1 MDRSVASR
9 PCPSAQSREQV
20 VAAPVARAGPVQDA
34 PVANPENASTIRVR
48 SLLKDAEEHVRRES
62 LKDFYNANHSKA
74 VVFAKLFLGDE
85 DEAKDAVAH
94 TYLKLLTGKTPQNRF
109 FRALKQT
116 CFDRLRRLR
125 REGRLFSSPRTDVT
139 PELLS
144 LSECAWGRD
153 GADTVAIEPISE
165 KLDDQ
170 DPLEILVRREDQER
184 FDRMVKTAFNDPRW
198 RFCKRKKWA
207 QPLLAHVPK

>member
-1 MDRSVASR
+1 
-9 PCPSAQSREQV
+9 
-20 VAAPVARAGPVQDA
+20 
-34 PVANPENASTIRVR
+34 VR
-48 SLLKDAEEHVRRES
+48 GLLKDAEEHVRRES

-125 REGRLFSSPRTDVT
+125 REGV
-139 PELLS
+139 
-144 LSECAWGRD
+144 
-153 GADTVAIEPISE
+153 DTVAIEPISE